1 MDKKLSFWTKLAY
14 GSGGFGNNLTYG
26 LMTLYLMVF
35 YTDYLGLSP
44 ASVGTLFLVARIWD
58 AVNDP
63 VMGHLVDNTKSRWG
77 QFRPY
82 LLFVP
87 FIVAITTTLCFASP
101 DVGMAGKLIFAYV
114 TYILWG
120 MSFTALDIPYWS
132 MSATL
137 TEDPK
142 ERNSVVM
149 IPRTLAVAG
158 FNVVAII
165 ALPLVHFFGRGNDRI
180 GFFYTAMAFSIAV
193 IFFTLITFFVCR
205 ENVHVEKK
213 KHQSFKDAF
222 HMFRLNRPL
231 QLVIGGQLLI
241 DIIYAIKGMLPI
253 YYLKYVLDAENLV
266 PWFMGMSMVFMVGG
280 CVLAPWFCSKLGK
293 KWTTVGGNLTAA
305 IAGVAFYFTGYGM
318 VSMFVFSAIIIF
330 GTSMAN
336 ISLMSMLIDT
346 VEYGEWKTG
355 QRSEGIIF
363 AANTFR
369 AKLSGAIG
377 GAIGAYGL
385 AAINYVPNIAQT
397 PETLQGIHQLF
408 TIVPGAL
415 SLLATLPYFFY
426 DLTEKKYAAILEEV
440 IARRDAAE

>member
-1 MDKKLSFWTKLAY
+1 MSFWTKLAY

-63 VMGHLVDNTKSRWG
+63 VMGHFVDNTKSRWG

-82 LLFVP
+82 LLFIP
-87 FIVAITTTLCFASP
+87 FVVAVTMTLCFASP
-101 DVGMAGKLIFAYV
+101 DFGMKGKLIFAYV

-132 MSATL
+132 MSAAL

-158 FNVVAII
+158 FNVVAIV
-165 ALPLVHFFGRGNDRI
+165 ALPMVHFFGRGNDRI
-180 GFFYTAMAFSIAV
+180 GFFFTALVFSIAV
-193 IFFTLITFFVCR
+193 IFFTLITFFFCR
-205 ENVHVEKK
+205 ENVHVEKG

-222 HMFRLNRPL
+222 YMFRLNRPL

-253 YYLKYVLDAENLV
+253 YYLKYVLDSEGLV
-266 PWFMGMSMVFMVGG
+266 PWFMGMSMIFMVGG
-280 CVLAPWFCSKLGK
+280 CVLAPWFCSALGK
-293 KWTTVGGNLTAA
+293 KWATIGGNLAAA
-305 IAGVAFYFTGYGM
+305 IAGICFYFTGYGI

-336 ISLMSMLIDT
+336 ISLMSMLLDT
-346 VEYGEWKTG
+346 VEYGEWKAG
-355 QRSEGIIF
+355 CRSEGIIF

-385 AAINYVPNIAQT
+385 SAIKYIPNIPQT
-397 PETLQGIHQLF
+397 AETIQGMHSLF
-408 TIVPGAL
+408 TVIPGVL

-426 DLTEKKYAAILEEV
+426 NLTERRYSEILNELV
-440 IARRDAAE
+440 VRREKAE